1 MLLIKTFIDK
11 SKIHGIG
18 LFANEFI
25 QKGKIIAKIN
35 KLDIKVPL
43 VKVKEDY
50 VELFNFYSSL
60 WGGVYQTYF
69 DDMKFMNHS
78 ESNNCLDIENGM
90 TIAIKDINKGDE
102 LTCDYRLICELWK

>member
-18 LFANEFI
+18 LFANVFI

-60 WGGVYQTYF
+60 WGGYIKHT
-69 DDMKFMNHS
+69 
-78 ESNNCLDIENGM
+78 L
-90 TIAIKDINKGDE
+90 TI
-102 LTCDYRLICELWK
+102 